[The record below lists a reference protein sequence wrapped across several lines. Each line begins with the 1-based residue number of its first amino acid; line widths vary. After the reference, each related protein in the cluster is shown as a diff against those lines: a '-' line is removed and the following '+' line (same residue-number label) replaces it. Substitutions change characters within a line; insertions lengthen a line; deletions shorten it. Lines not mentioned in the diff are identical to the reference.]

1 MDALPKARMDLQ
13 LIPAQ
18 LEGRKVL
25 AVKDLLGLRDE
36 IAVLTPE
43 VLRLLILFDGE
54 HILQDLQ
61 RAMMEIGGLQRVAQ
75 EDAELLVQQ
84 FDELLLLQTPR
95 YLEGK
100 QKAREAFAALPHRP
114 PAFAG
119 TSYPDDP
126 ADAATML
133 DDILRTDEAPPTA
146 VDGIPPASSDHRSA
160 GGARTGIRVLVA
172 PHIEIRHGTRAYA
185 RAYASLRHA
194 TPSRILLLG
203 TGHILDDGLF
213 SVTTK
218 RYETPL
224 GSFPTDREAVQLLI
238 DAGGKT
244 VAPDDFAHRRE
255 HSIEYQ
261 VLFLRRV
268 LGGDP
273 PLVPVLL
280 GSMRKQLMQVQR
292 PREIPGVAQFL
303 DALAALVDEK
313 TLVVASVDL
322 SHVGPKFGHDQP
334 AAAQEASFRD
344 HDRALLEALCRGSV
358 TDLWAEARRAGDR
371 FHVCGLPA
379 MACVL
384 ELLPEIEGR
393 LLHYEVWH
401 EEPTRSAVS
410 FAAVALT
417 SGSGS

>member
-1 MDALPKARMDLQ
+1 MVALAGERVDTRLPMDALPKTRLDLQ

-25 AVKDLLGLRDE
+25 AVKDLLGLREE

-54 HILQDLQ
+54 HTLQDLQ
-61 RAMMEIGGLQRVAQ
+61 RVMMEIGGLRLVAR
-75 EDAELLVQQ
+75 EDAEQLVQQ
-84 FDELLLLQTPR
+84 LDELLLLQTPR

-100 QKAREAFAALPHRP
+100 RKARQAFAALPHRP

-119 TSYPDDP
+119 TSYPDTP
-126 ADAATML
+126 VDAATMI
-133 DDILRTDEAPPTA
+133 DDILQTDGEGTPVT
-146 VDGIPPASSDHRSA
+146 DR
-160 GGARTGIRVLVA
+160 IRALVA
-172 PHIEIRHGTRAYA
+172 PHIEIRYGTRAYA
-185 RAYASLRHA
+185 KAYAALRHA

-213 SVTTK
+213 SVTAK

-224 GSFPTDREAVQLLI
+224 GSFPTDREAVQLLA
-238 DAGGKT
+238 DVGGST

-268 LGGDP
+268 LEGDP

-280 GSMRKQLMQVQR
+280 GSMRDQLMQVRR
-292 PREIPGVAQFL
+292 PREIPGVARFL
-303 DALAALVDEK
+303 EALASLVDDR
-313 TLVVASVDL
+313 TLLVASVDL
-322 SHVGPKFGHDQP
+322 SHVGPKFGDNQP
-334 AAAQEASFRD
+334 AATQEQSFRA
-344 HDRALLEALCRGSV
+344 HDRALLDALCRGSV
-358 TDLWAEARRAGDR
+358 TDLWEEARGSGDR

-384 ELLPEIEGR
+384 EILPEIKGR
-393 LLHYEVWH
+393 LLHYEAWH

-417 SGSGS
+417 GSGS